1 MELATVGAAVRLT
14 LGAGGSVDDVSIV
27 LAAVAPT
34 PLRAVRA
41 KRCCAARTPTA
52 ERLACATA
60 QAASDEARPIGDVR
74 GSADYRREMVRVLTQ
89 RALTQALQEI
99 R

>member
-14 LGAGGSVDDVSIV
+14 LGAGGSVDDVGIV

-41 KRCCAARTPTA
+41 EALLRGHTPTA
-52 ERLACATA
+52 ERLAAAA
-60 QAASDEARPIGDVR
+60 QAVSDEARPIGDVR